1 MNDEIIRRFI
11 LMRVRP
17 GELVILTR
25 RSDRI
30 QRSLGG
36 LCEDVVKYLSKLCR
50 RRWNFQSRV
59 RGGLARQFKRLMA

>member
-11 LMRVRP
+11 LMRV
-17 GELVILTR
+17 GVLVILTR

-36 LCEDVVKYLSKLCR
+36 LSEDVVKYLSKLCR
-50 RRWNFQSRV
+50 RRGNVHGRL
-59 RGGLARQFKRLMA
+59 RGGLAR

>member
-1 MNDEIIRRFI
+1 MNDEIIGRFI

-30 QRSLGG
+30 QRSLGS
-36 LCEDVVKYLSKLCR
+36 LSEDVVKYLNKFLFVAGGMSTAAGEAAWLG
-50 RRWNFQSRV
+50 NSRD
-59 RGGLARQFKRLMA
+59 